1 MFRTKKDVDRH
12 VQNIFSKLWNENEKN
27 LRSYNVAKLYYQ
39 VGDYESAKRYVSSYL
54 EVRDES
60 ASAHKLLGH
69 AYEALGQKEAALN
82 EYKTSLELEAR
93 QDDLVLKVCDLLT
106 DTDVGMDVN
115 KIKYWIERADKQFP
129 HHPVVFKL
137 KEKLL
142 TMDRPNSNNEDLEK
156 LITSELNARP
166 NDVQLRV
173 KLLKHYMSKYKYDN
187 AYEHVASVEAT
198 HGYRN
203 SIMWYQ
209 TLCDLLTRCKETMHS
224 DWSFW
229 VLFISSLERYAA
241 LCLKEQGSEI
251 KKSVPEATQAVFNFD
266 QNLTELKL
274 KNFSKHQVFTEHMLT
289 HMWGQLHFHLACLL
303 LRKTKREQGSWS
315 EAGRLCAPLLLTALH
330 VTPIDPSATWIMH
343 IKDPSKNQINLWHIE
358 GSYRCSQAGHVLQDY
373 GKDDTKKLMGK
384 IDKFCTDKWRERVYQ
399 RIFVSRLHLDHTR
412 NSYFCNH
419 SASNSPLRLCSQ
431 SELKHYDEVAERVW
445 PASLHHQ
452 VWLGIQS
459 RSHHFLKKDGSPHP
473 HQYSHV
479 FPELQFS
486 VYNISQA
493 APDSLCQLDI
503 DAFLNAAILCSSAIV
518 EEQQLGSFL
527 SPDRLPTLPADLT
540 ATLCTCNQEKWW
552 SAAYRMYSKQKNIEG
567 DIGELR
573 HELQQGLEVVRCIG
587 NHGLHPVLLVHLA
600 RIFQY
605 RTKML
610 KEKDKEHGDIS
621 MLEARAELYW
631 STAVPLLERLQNN
644 QTIRMSASRLLNYQ
658 GKEMNNIELTNAL
671 EEGKLLLAQRF
682 VRDKQYEQAIDALQA
697 LKCPDAS
704 FQQAQIYKMF
714 ADEIVNSMPRES
726 LTSEMRSQH
735 IIMLSKA
742 RNCYYLTLDRLRSP
756 GMNPKHPLNSE
767 LGTHIAD
774 IENELKRIDPDL
786 GRSDLSRNDCDGMS
800 DESYSPA
807 HSAVDQTVANA
818 PLPNLTAHN
827 ILSTPQRNT
836 QRAPKHTSTPC
847 RPQHHDILDLS
858 RNRTEA
864 RPSPERLDAQI
875 RQIMHSRDNV
885 VQELVEQMKGMTDH
899 MKTLTEK
906 MEGLMKE
913 MVELRKDNQKQYQQ
927 QQQQQQQQQHQQRVQ
942 QQMNMNANVEDDFY
956 VLDSDEYADLNY
968 PNQSGQ
974 AASTISGNIFTP
986 PHRHPYSSL
995 MYPSA
1000 TTFQGYYQSA
1010 IPGFSDPNAQAIPSL
1025 YPHNMYP
1032 MPMIYPNRSA
1042 KVPENL
1048 LQQGLFASRIPSQA
1062 LPDLMPIPATNP
1074 PPTLQMPLQKV
1085 EPPTKPPEPA
1095 PTTIIKDAPVNKA
1108 PPVNVVITTSDTLP
1122 TTAPPVQPTLSVTI
1136 PPQYRLGGTIVATS
1150 VSTTITATSEPMISS
1165 TTSSNAPHCYQIS
1178 MPSQATIPTTVN
1190 LPPLLPT
1197 LTTTPASMQ
1206 TMQTA
1211 DSHRAGLTDKTNL
1224 SAIYETIE
1232 SPNIST
1238 DVCETEHD
1246 PIPDFVPVIPLPA
1259 EVKVMTG
1266 EEDEVTLYCGRAKLF
1281 RFVDKEWKERGVGYV
1296 KLLRNIEGKVRLL
1309 MRRDQV
1315 LKICANHMLRPDM
1328 ELTSMANNN
1337 RAWCWVANDFA
1348 DEEVKLEKLC
1358 IKFKTAEEALAFKE
1372 AFNQA
1377 RLSLTASAETVPKL
1391 ASDKS
1396 SVSSSKNLTK
1406 AQKAQASPQAK
1417 INLLAEPASTAD
1429 KPKSGTT
1436 TVGGFSFSSKPIIQ
1450 EVSDTTSESKKAE
1463 EPPKVSPFSG
1473 FSFTK
1478 STITTTTTSTS
1489 TPSTGFVFATTA
1501 TLVTTTQS
1509 DLVGQGTVSS
1519 SVSPMFSAHATTFD
1533 QNSTLN
1539 ALLRRPRIPAPGA
1552 TKVSSHEKE
1561 TRPQT
1566 ENEQKLFDGNASL
1579 QCQNSDTKQWENKGS
1594 GSLKLLLDV
1603 KSGKLRHLI
1612 TDESSSKVLCGYGIP
1627 LNASFTLK
1635 TGTTVVNWTAPVD
1648 SKKERAKILLFHAA
1662 TFKTSESAS
1671 QFYNTVSSCQQKLA
1685 KGCNPSEVAKEFD
1698 RKTSSRTPAE
1708 TKGQN
1713 AADNKPPLSELFKP
1727 PSGSW
1732 ECDGCYTR
1740 NNAAD
1745 LKCIACEAPS
1755 PLVVS
1760 NFSAT
1765 TNSKLVDSSKPPL
1778 SELFKPPAG
1787 SWNCPGCYIV
1797 NSGANI
1803 YCVACDQPKDPSQP
1817 PKPQQNVFQL
1827 SVSGTATT
1835 PMTTFTFGIPKD
1847 AAKETGGGISSG
1859 FSFRMPKPEDKS
1871 TNDGAKITST
1881 TPQTK
1886 TEDTGGTSFVF
1897 GMPTKSSGGG
1907 AVSSGDSPFTFGT
1920 PTKSYGFNFTARA
1933 SSKSPGSAGGENSED
1948 EVVESDDI
1956 HFSPIIPLPDKIEV
1970 KTGEENEEVV
1980 YSHRAKLFR
1989 FDTGVKE
1996 WKERG
2001 LGDIKLL
2008 RHKET
2013 GKLRL
2018 IMRRDHVLK
2027 LCLNHMLSAELE
2039 FTAKDEKTWLWNAAD
2054 YSEGEIEYM
2063 QFACR
2068 FKTSEIAESFKKAID
2083 DARKDVKAAVASSEK
2098 ADKSPAKATAKVT
2111 SSPIQEIEIL
2121 YEAKV
2126 TPEEKAAALKLQ
2138 LPENFYAYKLKED
2151 CPGCRGCRK
2160 PSIVLY
2166 SDTSTTQPSKWT
2178 TIPEEKKL
2186 TTPASTNAAAGL
2198 KLTSSVITTPSS
2210 TNEAKG
2216 GEVADQVTQSTM
2228 KNGFSFTMPPVTTFK
2243 TTSTPTFATSSVFDG
2258 STMSFG
2264 TGDLKLFNDNRS
2276 TTFSFGMNP
2285 QFGANETTEKAPTVS
2300 TPDKQG
2306 ISLLDSMKICSPA
2319 NLSITQTTTAAAT
2332 PNATT
2337 ASSIFNQTA
2346 NTTGSIFKAPV
2357 FTFDS
2362 GKNMFGGTDKFAKQ
2376 PIFGS
2381 SDGNTLSFANAF
2393 STLKTTPTT
2402 TAATTTNSTPKTT
2415 PSVSVSTTF
2424 GSSSLLFGSAPV
2436 QPSSKVNDTATTSTI
2451 AFDVSNQSN
2460 SAIFSTSSIT
2470 PFSKITFDSNAPV
2483 FGNPATMTAAPMT
2496 TTATTN
2502 VFDTKPSDGAQ
2513 KEEDINNF
2521 FPSNNMS
2528 FTALAAN
2535 AAQPQAFKK
2544 DPNFSFA
2551 GAGSSVFGSKS
2562 AESLNVSTT
2571 IGNKSTRE
2579 DSMHKDDNE
2588 EDDAGEVDNEQ
2599 EHDPYFEPIVPLP
2612 DTIEVKTGEE
2622 DEEKVFCQRAKL
2634 YRYDSATKE
2643 WKERGVGEMKIL
2655 HHPEYGSYRLLMRRE
2670 QVYKIVCNFL
2680 ITSDVTFHPLSM
2692 SQQAWMWGGMNHAQE
2707 ESCVEQLAVKFK
2719 SPELAK
2725 QFKGL
2730 IDTIQQEL
2738 REKEDAQGE
2747 SHVNEEVEES
2757 EHDRDNDVD
2766 EEEEEEDDEEEDE
2779 DDEEE
2784 EDEEDDQEMMPIMEK
2799 RATVFSRW
2807 PNETKWEIVGLGNLA
2822 IHYDSEIYAERIVLK
2837 LDDSEEYASNTII
2850 SMETVM
2856 QVEGKECIW
2865 SGIDYALEPPV
2876 RRVLRAVFS
2885 SLQAAQEM
2893 QKFFEEGL
2901 VSAKQAGVVEYQ
2913 E

>member
-1 MFRTKKDVDRH
+1 MFHTKKDVDRH
-12 VQNIFSKLWNENEKN
+12 VQQVFSKLWNQNEKN

-54 EVRDES
+54 EVRDNS
-60 ASAHKLLGH
+60 ASAHKLLGQ

-106 DTDVGMDVN
+106 DTDVGMDAN
-115 KIKYWIERADKQFP
+115 KIKYWIERADKHFP

-142 TMDRPNSNNEDLEK
+142 TVDRPNGHNEDLEA
-156 LITSELNARP
+156 LIISELNARP

-173 KLLKHYMSKYKYDN
+173 KLLKHYMSKHRYEN
-187 AYEHVASVEAT
+187 AYEHAASVEAT
-198 HGYRN
+198 HSYRN
-203 SIMWYQ
+203 SIVWYQ
-209 TLCDLLTRCKETMHS
+209 TLCELLTKCKESIYS

-229 VLFISSLERYAA
+229 VLLISSLERYAA
-241 LCLKEQGSEI
+241 LSLKEQGNEI
-251 KKSVPEATQAVFNFD
+251 KKNVPEATQAVFNFD
-266 QNLTELKL
+266 QNLYELKV
-274 KNFSKHQVFTEHMLT
+274 KNFSKHHVFAEHMLT
-289 HMWGQLHFHLACLL
+289 HMWGQLHLHLACLL

-315 EAGRLCAPLLLTALH
+315 EAGRLCAPLLLTALQ
-330 VTPIDPSATWIMH
+330 VTPIDPTATWTVH
-343 IKDPSKNQINLWHIE
+343 IKDPSKNLINLWHTE

-373 GKDDTKKLMGK
+373 AKDNTKKLMDK
-384 IDKFCTDKWRERVYQ
+384 IDKFCTGKWRERVYQ
-399 RIFVSRLHLDHTR
+399 RIFVSRIHLDHIR
-412 NSYFCNH
+412 KSYFCYH
-419 SASNSPLRLCSQ
+419 SVPHSPLRLCSQ
-431 SELKHYDEVAERVW
+431 NELKHYDEVAERVW

-459 RSHHFLKKDGSPHP
+459 RSHHSPSKDGSPQP
-473 HQYSHV
+473 HRHSHV
-479 FPELQFS
+479 FSDLQFS
-486 VYNISQA
+486 AYNVSQA
-493 APDSLCQLDI
+493 APDSLCQLDV

-518 EEQQLGSFL
+518 EEQQLSSFL

-540 ATLCTCNQEKWW
+540 STFCTCNQEKWW
-552 SAAYRMYSKQKNIEG
+552 SAAYRMYSKQKDIEG
-567 DIGELR
+567 DIGQLR

-605 RTKML
+605 RTKVL

-621 MLEARAELYW
+621 ALEARAELYW

-644 QTIRMSASRLLNYQ
+644 QTIRMSASRLFNYQ
-658 GKEMNNIELTNAL
+658 GKDMNNIELTNAL
-671 EEGKLLLAQRF
+671 EEGKLLLAQKF

-704 FQQAQIYKMF
+704 FQQAQIYKLF

-807 HSAVDQTVANA
+807 HSAVDQTVANTT
-818 PLPNLTAHN
+818 LPNLTGHN

-836 QRAPKHTSTPC
+836 QRAPKQSSTPC
-847 RPQHHDILDLS
+847 RPLHHDILDLS

-927 QQQQQQQQQHQQRVQ
+927 QQQHQRVQ
-942 QQMNMNANVEDDFY
+942 QQVNMNANVEDDFY
-956 VLDSDEYADLNY
+956 VLDNDEYADLNY
-968 PNQSGQ
+968 ANQSGQ
-974 AASTISGNIFTP
+974 AASAISGNMFTP

-1000 TTFQGYYQSA
+1000 TTFQGYYQGGL
-1010 IPGFSDPNAQAIPSL
+1010 PGFSDPNAQAIQSL
-1025 YPHNMYP
+1025 YPHMYS
-1032 MPMIYPNRSA
+1032 MPIYPNRSA
-1042 KVPENL
+1042 KVPDNL
-1048 LQQGLFASRIPSQA
+1048 LQQGYFASRLSDIMS
-1062 LPDLMPIPATNP
+1062 IPATNP

-1085 EPPTKPPEPA
+1085 VEPPPVKPPSEPSTA
-1095 PTTIIKDAPVNKA
+1095 TTVIKDAPVNKA

-1122 TTAPPVQPTLSVTI
+1122 TTVPLVQPTLSVTI
-1136 PPQYRLGGTIVATS
+1136 PPQYRLGGI
-1150 VSTTITATSEPMISS
+1150 VSTTITTTTESS
-1165 TTSSNAPHCYQIS
+1165 SSSNAPHCYQIS

-1197 LTTTPASMQ
+1197 LTTTPAGMQ

-1211 DSHRAGLTDKTNL
+1211 DSHRSGLADK
-1224 SAIYETIE
+1224 SGIYEPVE
-1232 SPNIST
+1232 SPNTST
-1238 DVCETEHD
+1238 EVEHD

-1259 EVKVMTG
+1259 EVKVTTG
-1266 EEDEVTLYCGRAKLF
+1266 EEDEATLYCGRAKLF

-1328 ELTSMANNN
+1328 ELTGMANNN
-1337 RAWCWVANDFA
+1337 KAWCWVANDFA

-1372 AFNQA
+1372 AFDKA
-1377 RLSLTASAETVPKL
+1377 RLGLAAASLP
-1391 ASDKS
+1391 
-1396 SVSSSKNLTK
+1396 VSSGEKD
-1406 AQKAQASPQAK
+1406 AQKPQAK
-1417 INLLAEPASTAD
+1417 ISLTAEAAPD

-1436 TVGGFSFSSKPIIQ
+1436 TLGGFSFTSKPIIQ
-1450 EVSDTTSESKKAE
+1450 EVGDTTGESKKPDEA
-1463 EPPKVSPFSG
+1463 PKVSPFTG
-1473 FSFTK
+1473 FYFTK
-1478 STITTTTTSTS
+1478 PTTTGAVTSAS

-1501 TLVTTTQS
+1501 TPVTTTPS
-1509 DLVGQGTVSS
+1509 DVTGSGAAPGASPIFTVH
-1519 SVSPMFSAHATTFD
+1519 SANFD
-1533 QNSTLN
+1533 QNPSLN
-1539 ALLRRPRIPAPGA
+1539 TLLRRPRMPAPGVA
-1552 TKVSSHEKE
+1552 KVGSHHERE
-1561 TRPQT
+1561 VRPQA
-1566 ENEQKLFDGNASL
+1566 ESEQKLFDGQASL
-1579 QCQNSDTKQWENKGS
+1579 QCQNSDTKQWENKGT
-1594 GSLKLLLDV
+1594 GSMKLLLDV
-1603 KSGKLRHLI
+1603 KSGKLRLLM
-1612 TDESSSKVLCGYGIP
+1612 TDESNSRVIYGYGIP
-1627 LNASFTLK
+1627 RDTSFTFK
-1635 TGTTVVNWTAPVD
+1635 TGATVVNWTAPTD
-1648 SKKERAKILLFHAA
+1648 TKKERAKILLFHAA
-1662 TFKTSESAS
+1662 TFSSTELAA
-1671 QFYNTVSSCQQKLA
+1671 QFYDLVSGCQQKLQ
-1685 KGCNPSEVAKEFD
+1685 KGCGPSEVAKEIEK
-1698 RKTSSRTPAE
+1698 KTSSE
-1708 TKGQN
+1708 GQN
-1713 AADNKPPLSELFKP
+1713 HSADKSQLPLSELFKP

-1732 ECDGCYTR
+1732 ECNGCYTR
-1740 NNAAD
+1740 NNASSV
-1745 LKCIACEAPS
+1745 KCAACEAPS
-1755 PLVVS
+1755 PS
-1760 NFSAT
+1760 AAGNKTSGFSAAA
-1765 TNSKLVDSSKPPL
+1765 NSQPAKPPL

-1787 SWNCPGCYIV
+1787 SWSCPGCYIV

-1817 PKPQQNVFQL
+1817 PKPQQNVFRL
-1827 SVSGTATT
+1827 GGSVATT
-1835 PMTTFTFGIPKD
+1835 AAPMTTFTFGIPKD
-1847 AAKETGGGISSG
+1847 AAKETTGPTTTTMITTTTTTTG
-1859 FSFRMPKPEDKS
+1859 FTFRMPKPEDKDANES
-1871 TNDGAKITST
+1871 VKIIPASPPQAKAEETA
-1881 TPQTK
+1881 
-1886 TEDTGGTSFVF
+1886 GSFVF
-1897 GMPTKSSGGG
+1897 GGVPAIAGTTLNSTPDS
-1907 AVSSGDSPFTFGT
+1907 SPFTFGT

-1970 KTGEENEEVV
+1970 KTGEENEAVI

-1989 FDTGVKE
+1989 FDSSVKE

-2027 LCLNHMLSAELE
+2027 LCLNHLLSADLE

-2068 FKTSEIAESFKKAID
+2068 FKTSEIAEGFKRAID
-2083 DARKDVKAAVASSEK
+2083 DAKKGAKPAAGGAEK
-2098 ADKSPAKATAKVT
+2098 LDKSMTKAVG
-2111 SSPIQEIEIL
+2111 SPTREIEIL

-2160 PSIVLY
+2160 PSIVLFPDAASTQ
-2166 SDTSTTQPSKWT
+2166 SDKRRTA
-2178 TIPEEKKL
+2178 EEKK
-2186 TTPASTNAAAGL
+2186 PANTVVGL
-2198 KLTSSVITTPSS
+2198 KAGPGVIITSSSS
-2210 TNEAKG
+2210 SSAEAKG
-2216 GEVADQVTQSTM
+2216 NEAAGQATIQSTV
-2228 KNGFSFTMPPVTTFK
+2228 KNGFSFAMSSAATLK

-2258 STMSFG
+2258 SAMSFG
-2264 TGDLKLFNDNRS
+2264 TADLKLFNDKRS

-2285 QFGANETTEKAPTVS
+2285 QFGANETAAEKTTSAPA
-2300 TPDKQG
+2300 DKQNVP
-2306 ISLLDSMKICSPA
+2306 LLENMKICGPTSSTP
-2319 NLSITQTTTAAAT
+2319 STQTGTSPVVTTGQT
-2332 PNATT
+2332 
-2337 ASSIFNQTA
+2337 IFSQSTGT
-2346 NTTGSIFKAPV
+2346 TTGSIFKAPV

-2362 GKNMFGGTDKFAKQ
+2362 GKNMFGGTDKFSNAKT
-2376 PIFGS
+2376 PLFGTGG
-2381 SDGNTLSFANAF
+2381 DGNSLSFANTF
-2393 STLKTTPTT
+2393 NTLKTS
-2402 TAATTTNSTPKTT
+2402 TAASTTSSVPKTSAGVT
-2415 PSVSVSTTF
+2415 STFATT
-2424 GSSSLLFGSAPV
+2424 GSSLFGLPPM
-2436 QPSSKVNDTATTSTI
+2436 QPSSKASDVTVAATTITTTTTVAATI
-2451 AFDVSNQSN
+2451 MPVTTSAVAFAMSNQPN
-2460 SAIFSTSSIT
+2460 NTIFSASSIT
-2470 PFSKITFDSNAPV
+2470 PFSKMAFGNSSTPLFDSAPTV
-2483 FGNPATMTAAPMT
+2483 
-2496 TTATTN
+2496 TATPAAN
-2502 VFDTKPSDGAQ
+2502 VFEAKPSDSGQ
-2513 KEEDINNF
+2513 KEEDINSF
-2521 FPSNNMS
+2521 LPSNNMT

-2535 AAQPQAFKK
+2535 VAQTQAFKK

-2562 AESLNVSTT
+2562 AESLSSPRSAQDSSR
-2571 IGNKSTRE
+2571 STRE
-2579 DSMHKDDNE
+2579 DSMRKDDNE
-2588 EDDAGEVDNEQ
+2588 EDEGGEDNEQ

-2643 WKERGVGEMKIL
+2643 WKERGIGEMKVL
-2655 HHPEYGSYRLLMRRE
+2655 HHPGYGSYRLLMRRE

-2680 ITSDVTFHPLSM
+2680 ITPDVTFRPLSL
-2692 SQQAWMWGGMNHAQE
+2692 SQQAWMWAGMNHAQE
-2707 ESCVEQLAVKFK
+2707 ESSIEQLAVKFK

-2725 QFKGL
+2725 QFKEL
-2730 IDTIQQEL
+2730 IDKIQQEL
-2738 REKEDAQGE
+2738 REKEEAQGDRC
-2747 SHVNEEVEES
+2747 VNEEVGDDEP
-2757 EHDRDNDVD
+2757 DRDVD

-2784 EDEEDDQEMMPIMEK
+2784 EDEDDQEMVLIIEK
-2799 RATVFSRW
+2799 RATVFARW

-2837 LDDSEEYASNTII
+2837 LDDSQEYASNTII

-2865 SGIDYALEPPV
+2865 SGIDYALVPPV
-2876 RRVLRAVFS
+2876 RRVLRAVLS
-2885 SLQAAQEM
+2885 SMQAAQEM

-2901 VSAKQAGVVEYQ
+2901 VSAKQAGVVEYH